1 MKYLQQGLGAL
12 FTLIGHMGPTFK
24 AVLGAASIM
33 LAFGTYLNSV
43 WAALV
48 VKMGAVGA
56 VTIPGTSGNLNALAL
71 LNYVF
76 PLDVLC
82 NLTTSYLVLFAACTA
97 VRMTKAFVPTI
108 A

>member
-33 LAFGTYLNSV
+33 LAFGTYLNSG
-43 WAALV
+43 WGALV

-56 VTIPGTSGNLNALAL
+56 GTLPGTSGNLNALAFF
-71 LNYVF
+71 NYVF
-76 PLDVLC
+76 PLDERC
-82 NLTTSYLVLFAACTA
+82 NLSTSYLLLFAAWTGDA
-97 VRMTKAFVPTI
+97 LVEEIV
-108 A
+108 